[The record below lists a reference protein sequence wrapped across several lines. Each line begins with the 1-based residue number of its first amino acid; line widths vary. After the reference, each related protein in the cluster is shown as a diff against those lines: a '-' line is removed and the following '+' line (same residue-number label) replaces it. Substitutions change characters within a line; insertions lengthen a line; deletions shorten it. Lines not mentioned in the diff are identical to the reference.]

1 MKEAPIDTKAR
12 RPLVW
17 LVIALVIIFL
27 GSILAQNFHTSLG
40 TVKAQRIS
48 FETGKG
54 TLSGILYLPKGA
66 GASDPRPSVVVTH
79 GYLNSAEMQDANA
92 IELSRRGYVVLAL
105 DMYDH
110 GHSAANADVTG
121 TFFAFWPSAMYDAVT
136 YLYEQPYVL
145 KDAQGNGIIGVTGH
159 SMGGFSSTMAVQLDE
174 EAFATTGIRK
184 ISASLTEGSDF
195 LYTGMLG
202 NFTPYTSVTVEV
214 AVQNG
219 GGRTQGKLA
228 AQFDEFFFNADGNE
242 GGTVKK
248 KNFTGT
254 LAGKAFLEQAEPL
267 PDTWYD
273 TADGGRRIIYQP
285 YEIHPWNHFSQTS
298 TGRAIEFY
306 TAAFAPFSAS
316 LPQLDAGN
324 QIWLWKELFELL
336 ALAGFVLLFV
346 PLVMLLQKLPFLK
359 LAGTEALQPTP
370 SVSTAAHKTR
380 GLILLAFAV
389 MVPALIFPGLMDK
402 KLDGTFM
409 QAFKWGSLA
418 FCALG
423 LVLVVLGFL
432 KKTAGKSTVYSG
444 LLILL
449 ASGSIWYLTSYP
461 TFAAGRSWPA
471 PTVNQI
477 VYWALMSGLL
487 ALLIMTLV
495 FLLWRKKEGGSFA
508 DYGVKAKPVTVLA
521 GLVTALVAVLIG
533 YGLIFLI
540 DALFLTDLRIWVFA
554 FKTFEPSILLAALRY
569 LPFFF
574 VYYFLSAAA
583 ICVNTNTQKMQG
595 IKGYLLAMALNCGG
609 IVLYLIGHYGLLFLT
624 GTAMFPTQSLSS
636 ILLFGFVPTLI
647 IAAIFT
653 RALYKRT
660 GSIWLPAFLN
670 ALLLTLMT
678 LANTAVYFQR

>member
-1 MKEAPIDTKAR
+1 MDTKAR

-27 GSILAQNFHTSLG
+27 GSFLAQTYHTSFS
-40 TVKAQRIS
+40 TVKAERIS
-48 FETGKG
+48 FDTGKG

-136 YLYEQPYVL
+136 YLYDQPYVL

-159 SMGGFSSTMAVQLDE
+159 SMGGFSSTVAVQLDE

-184 ISASLTEGSDF
+184 IAASLTEGSDF
-195 LYTGMLG
+195 LYSGMLA
-202 NFTPYTSVTVEV
+202 NFTPYTSVTVDI
-214 AVQNG
+214 AVQNA

-228 AQFDEFFFNADGNE
+228 AQFDEFFYNADGNAD
-242 GGTVKK
+242 GTVKK
-248 KNFTGT
+248 KDFVATST
-254 LAGKAFLEQAEPL
+254 GKAFLEQADPK
-267 PDTWYD
+267 PDTWYE
-273 TADGGRRIIYQP
+273 TPDGGKRIIYQP
-285 YEIHPWNHFSQTS
+285 YEIHPWNHFSTTS
-298 TGRAIEFY
+298 TGHAIEFY
-306 TAAFAPFSAS
+306 TTAFAPYSAN
-316 LPQLDAGN
+316 LPQLPAGN
-324 QIWLWKELFELL
+324 QIWLMKELFELL
-336 ALAGFVLLFV
+336 AMIGFVLLFV
-346 PLVMLLQKLPFLK
+346 PLIMILLKLPFFK
-359 LAGTEALQPTP
+359 LARAEALQPSF
-370 SVSTAAHKTR
+370 SVTTSGHKAR
-380 GLILLAFAV
+380 GLILLVFAIL
-389 MVPALIFPGLMDK
+389 VPALIFPALMDK
-402 KLDGTFM
+402 KLDSTFM

-418 FCALG
+418 FAALG
-423 LVLVVLGFL
+423 LVLFTLGLL
-432 KKTAGKSTVYSG
+432 KKLAGKSTMWSG
-444 LLILL
+444 LIILL

-461 TFAAGRSWPA
+461 SFVAGRAWPA

-487 ALLIMTLV
+487 ALLIMALV
-495 FLLWRKKEGGSFA
+495 FVLWRKKEGGSFA
-508 DYGVKAKPVTVLA
+508 NYGIKAKPVTVLA
-521 GLVTALVAVLIG
+521 GLVTALCAVLIG
-533 YGLIFLI
+533 YGLVFLI
-540 DALFLTDLRIWVFA
+540 DALFLTDMRIWVFA

-574 VYYFLSAAA
+574 VYYFLSAVAV
-583 ICVNTNTQKMQG
+583 CVNTNTTKLQG
-595 IKGYLLAMALNCGG
+595 IKGYLLAILLNCGG

-647 IAAIFT
+647 IASIFA

-660 GSIWLPAFLN
+660 GSIWLSAFLN